1 MLPLVLVIA
10 KEDFEL
16 DGGRQKELIE
26 KGPRNAIDLVDLCHF
41 AVDAL
46 IEPSQH
52 DNVDTRLRSEIGASD
67 KLHGVASGGRDG
79 DRSNGSHV

>member
-1 MLPLVLVIA
+1 MLYQLLVIA

-16 DGGRQKELIE
+16 DGGRHKELIE
-26 KGPRNAIDLVDLCHF
+26 KGPRNAIGLGDLCHF
-41 AVDAL
+41 AVDPL

-52 DNVDTRLRSEIGASD
+52 DNVDTSLRSEIGASD

>member
-1 MLPLVLVIA
+1 MLYQLLVIA

-26 KGPRNAIDLVDLCHF
+26 KGPRNAIGLGDLRHC
-41 AVDAL
+41 AGDAL
-46 IEPSQH
+46 MEPSQH
-52 DNVDTRLRSEIGASD
+52 DHAETSLRRSIGASAT
-67 KLHGVASGGRDG
+67 LHGVASGGRDG